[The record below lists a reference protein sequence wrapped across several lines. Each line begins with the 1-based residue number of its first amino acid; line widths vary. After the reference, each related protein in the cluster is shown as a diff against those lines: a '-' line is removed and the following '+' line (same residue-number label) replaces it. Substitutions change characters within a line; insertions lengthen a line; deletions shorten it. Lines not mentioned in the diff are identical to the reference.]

1 MIKFIIYLVTL
12 LTSFFIVGQVNS
24 KQQHQKNDSH
34 LERKID
40 SLFKDLKST
49 DPGISLGILKE
60 NKLIIQKNY
69 GLANLE
75 YQIPVTNKTV
85 FHAASVSKQ
94 FTAFAILL
102 LEEEGKLSLDDDIRK
117 HIPEMHKFNKKIT
130 LKHLVTHTS
139 GIKDQHNITRLAGW
153 NLDDIITN
161 QQALELIYKQKTLN
175 FEPNEQFMYSNSGYT
190 LLAEVVARVS
200 KQSFSSFIK
209 EKVFIPL
216 KMNNSLFVDKT
227 GQLVNNKA
235 YSYYKENGVH
245 RKDIYQNS
253 SVGASNLA
261 TTIEDLTKWSVNFS
275 TFTIGNKTIF
285 EKMKKLE
292 PLNNGKTYG
301 YGLGLFVN
309 NYKGVP
315 KIEHSGLDASY
326 QAYIGWFPKQK
337 MSIVF
342 LSNNG
347 ELNGGR
353 IIRKLTGLCLDK
365 FVKQSKTSS
374 KKLTKKNT
382 TVKTDL
388 QTLKNHEGFY
398 WNSKDRFS
406 RELRISNG
414 YLNYVGGNGNLTKL
428 IPVDENE
435 YEFDTKEYTGVKISN
450 SKMNVILDDGYTL
463 SFEKYIPAN
472 YNIENIREFKGIYY
486 SEELNTTYTFDTK
499 GNELIAKHQR
509 TGAFQLKAIKNDFFI
524 GNKGSFRNVLF
535 TRNKQQQIIGFQV
548 SSSRAKN
555 VTFKKINTQ

>member
-1 MIKFIIYLVTL
+1 MFKIILSVIAFL
-12 LTSFFIVGQVNS
+12 MSLFAFGQVDNS
-24 KQQHQKNDSH
+24 KHIN
-34 LERKID
+34 LENKID
-40 SLFKDLKST
+40 AVFKNIKET
-49 DPGISLGILKE
+49 DPGVSIRLLKNNE
-60 NKLIIQKNY
+60 VIIEKNY

-75 YQIPVTNKTV
+75 YQIPISNKTV

-117 HIPEMHKFNKKIT
+117 HIPEMHNFNKKIT
-130 LKHLVTHTS
+130 LKHLATHTS
-139 GIKDQHNITRLAGW
+139 GIKDQHNITRLAGF

-161 QQALELIYKQKTLN
+161 QQALDLIYKQKTLN
-175 FEPNEQFMYSNSGYT
+175 FEPNEQFMYSNSGYA

-227 GQLVNNKA
+227 GQLVKNKA
-235 YSYYKENGVH
+235 YSYYKENGVY

-261 TTIEDLTKWSVNFS
+261 TTTEDLTKWSVNFS
-275 TFTIGNKTIF
+275 TYTVGNKTIF

-292 PLNNGKTYG
+292 SLNNGKTYG

-309 NYKGVP
+309 KYKGIK

-326 QAYIGWFPKQK
+326 QAYIGWFEKHN
-337 MSIVF
+337 MSLVF

-353 IIRKLTGLCLDK
+353 IIYKLTGICLDE
-365 FVKQSKTSS
+365 FAKQPKNSS

-382 TVKTDL
+382 IVKTDL

-398 WNSKDRFS
+398 WNVKDRFS
-406 RELRISNG
+406 RELRILNG
-414 YLNYVGGNGNLTKL
+414 SLNYVGGNGKLTK
-428 IPVDENE
+428 INPVGKNE
-435 YEFDTKEYTGVKISN
+435 YEFDSKEYTGVKISN

-472 YNIENIREFKGIYY
+472 YNNESIREFKGIYY
-486 SEELNTTYTFDTK
+486 SEELNTIYTFDTK

-509 TGAFQLKAIKNDFFI
+509 TGNFKLTAIKNDFFI
-524 GNKGSFRNVLF
+524 GNKGSFRNVVF
-535 TRNKQQQIIGFQV
+535 IRNNKKKVIGFKV

-555 VTFKKINTQ
+555 IVFKKINIK

>member
-1 MIKFIIYLVTL
+1 MYKFILFIIAL
-12 LTSFFIVGQVNS
+12 LMSLFAVGQVDNS
-24 KQQHQKNDSH
+24 KLIN
-34 LERKID
+34 LENKID
-40 SLFKDLKST
+40 AVFKDIKKT
-49 DPGISLGILKE
+49 DPGVSIALLKNNE
-60 NKLIIQKNY
+60 IIVQRNY

-117 HIPEMHKFNKKIT
+117 HIPEMHNFNKKIT
-130 LKHLVTHTS
+130 LKHLATHTS
-139 GIKDQHNITRLAGW
+139 GIKDQHNITRLAGF

-161 QQALELIYKQKTLN
+161 QQALDLIYKQKTLN
-175 FEPNEQFMYSNSGYT
+175 FEPNEQFMYSNSGYA

-227 GQLVNNKA
+227 GQLVKNKA
-235 YSYYKENGVH
+235 YSYYKENGVY

-261 TTIEDLTKWSVNFS
+261 TTTEDLTKWSVNFS
-275 TFTIGNKTIF
+275 TYTVGNKTIF

-292 PLNNGKTYG
+292 SLNNGKTYG

-309 NYKGVP
+309 KYKGIK

-326 QAYIGWFPKQK
+326 QTYIGWFEKHN
-337 MSIVF
+337 MSLVF

-353 IIRKLTGLCLDK
+353 IIYKLTGICLDE
-365 FVKQSKTSS
+365 FAKQPKNSS

-382 TVKTDL
+382 IVKTDL

-398 WNSKDRFS
+398 WNVKDRFS
-406 RELRISNG
+406 RELRILNG
-414 YLNYVGGNGNLTKL
+414 SLNYVGGNGKLTK
-428 IPVDENE
+428 INPVGKNE
-435 YEFDTKEYTGVKISN
+435 YEFDSKEYTGVKINN

-472 YNIENIREFKGIYY
+472 YNNESIREFKGIYY
-486 SEELNTTYTFDTK
+486 SEELNTIYTFDTK

-509 TGAFQLKAIKNDFFI
+509 TGNFKLTAIKNDFFI
-524 GNKGSFRNVLF
+524 GNKGSFRNVVF
-535 TRNKQQQIIGFQV
+535 IRNNKKEVIGFKV

-555 VTFKKINTQ
+555 IVFKKIDI